1 MQAQAQLTNQG
12 EAGIAPSRIVR
23 LACCARPNNHHGD
36 IARFNG
42 LACIDSSP
50 IPGRPRWTK
59 PENEALADETPCEPG
74 CAPFWNC

>member
-12 EAGIAPSRIVR
+12 EAGIAPSRILR

-42 LACIDSSP
+42 LA
-50 IPGRPRWTK
+50 
-59 PENEALADETPCEPG
+59 
-74 CAPFWNC
+74 